1 MAGLLRKLVTAWADV
16 PHEPH
21 FITVDGKRL
30 QVRFRSNARAKR
42 MVLRLSRDAAGVVV
56 TLPKRVSRT
65 QGLAFVDKSMP
76 WIAKQFE
83 RRPPATVIADGTIIP
98 LYGMP
103 HTVQATHERRGLI
116 KVDAETN
123 TIHVPGDISH
133 LARRL
138 EDWLK
143 KLARSELTEASQ
155 RYAKAM
161 DVDIKRISI
170 RDQKSRWGSCS
181 ASGDLSYSWR
191 LILAPPFVLDYV
203 VAHEVAH
210 RQHMNHGPKFWRLV
224 LTHCP
229 RASEAKHWFKQHS
242 SELHR
247 FTTTK

>member
-21 FITVDGKRL
+21 FITVADKRL
-30 QVRFRSNARAKR
+30 QVSFRNNVRAKR
-42 MVLRLSRDAAGVVV
+42 MVLRLSRDASGVVV

-65 QGLAFVDKSMP
+65 QALAFVDKSMP
-76 WIAKQFE
+76 WIATQFQ
-83 RRPPATVIADGTIIP
+83 RRPPVTVIANGAIIP
-98 LYGMP
+98 LHGEP
-103 HTVQATHERRGLI
+103 HVVNATSERRGLI
-116 KVDAETN
+116 TIDAQTR
-123 TIHVPGDISH
+123 TIHVPGDVKH

-143 KLARSELTEASQ
+143 KQAKAELTEASN
-155 RYAKAM
+155 RYAEAM
-161 DVDIKRISI
+161 EVDIKRITI

-191 LILAPPFVLDYV
+191 LILAPAFVLDYV
-203 VAHEVAH
+203 AAHEVAH
-210 RQHMNHGPKFWRLV
+210 RQQMNHGPRFWRLV

-229 RASEAKHWFKQHS
+229 RASEAKQWFKHHS

-247 FTTTK
+247 FTTAK

>member
-21 FITVDGKRL
+21 FITVADKRL
-30 QVRFRSNARAKR
+30 QVSFRNNVRAKR
-42 MVLRLSRDAAGVVV
+42 MVLRLSRDASGVVV

-65 QGLAFVDKSMP
+65 QALAFVDKSMP
-76 WIAKQFE
+76 WIATQFQ
-83 RRPPATVIADGTIIP
+83 RRPPVTVIANGAIIP
-98 LYGMP
+98 LHGEP
-103 HTVQATHERRGLI
+103 HVVNATSERRGLI
-116 KVDAETN
+116 TIDAQTR
-123 TIHVPGDISH
+123 TIHVPGDVKH

-143 KLARSELTEASQ
+143 KQAKAELAEASH

-161 DVDIKRISI
+161 EVDIKRITI

-191 LILAPPFVLDYV
+191 LILAPAFVLDYV
-203 VAHEVAH
+203 AAHEVAH
-210 RQHMNHGPKFWRLV
+210 RQQMNHGPRFWRLV

-229 RASEAKHWFKQHS
+229 RASEAKQWFKHHS

-247 FTTTK
+247 FTTVK